1 MGAAPHKGYYDAVN
15 EGIEQIETVPHQ
27 GQCNTICS
35 NPITRVLPPD
45 EKTEQAKKRECYDCG
60 QHRCR
65 KNILVGGTVI
75 KAVSETGMP
84 IELDDND
91 ERVGKGFSLR
101 HSTDADDPQ
110 ISEQISEKIPADVAV
125 PGYPDPWHPD
135 PPDADMTLVTCNI
148 RGYSIYFGICLT
160 PHLQNGHPR
169 VLEVEDLGSGVGFT
183 LGGHPDP

>member
-1 MGAAPHKGYYDAVN
+1 MISPVQTSRPTSP
-15 EGIEQIETVPHQ
+15 EQPNH
-27 GQCNTICS
+27 
-35 NPITRVLPPD
+35 D
-45 EKTEQAKKRECYDCG
+45 EKAGKVPAMSASVEVIGFCDDGGYLSEQ
-60 QHRCR
+60 
-65 KNILVGGTVI
+65 L
-75 KAVSETGMP
+75 P

-110 ISEQISEKIPADVAV
+110 ISEQISEKIPMDVAV

-148 RGYSIYFGICLT
+148 RGYSICFGICLI
-160 PHLQNGHPR
+160 PHLQNGHPG